1 MARIGV
7 FICYCGA
14 NIGGTVNV
22 EKVLEAAR
30 KMPMVT
36 LADANKYT
44 CSEPGQLSV
53 RDAIV
58 KNRLNRV
65 VIGNCSPRM
74 HENTFRK
81 TIAQAGLNPYLLEI
95 ANLREHCS
103 WVHGN
108 NKDLATEKAIELVR
122 MAVAKAAR
130 DEALFPKRFGLTKRA
145 LVIGGGIAGIQA
157 ALDIANSGH
166 EVVVV
171 EREPTIGGRMAQL
184 DKTFPTLDC
193 SACILTPKMVDVA
206 QHPKITLLTCAEVEE
221 VKGFVGNFEVKI
233 KQKARYI
240 DLKKCTACGDCTKGC
255 PVEVDSEF
263 NMGLGKRK
271 AIYIPFPQAVPNKY
285 VIDKRETPPCK
296 TTCPIHMDVQGYLA
310 LIANGKFKEAYE
322 LIRRTNPLPSVLG
335 RVCYHPC
342 EQACKRG
349 YVDQPLS
356 ICSLKRFASDQYDI
370 GSLPVPQITKSGKRV
385 AIIGAGPAGLTAAHD
400 LALAGHQATIF
411 EALPEPGGMVR
422 VGIPEYRM
430 PRDILS
436 KDIQYIQKLG
446 VEIVSN
452 TRIGEKIKL
461 PDLQKLFDA
470 ILMASGAHNSLKLNV
485 PGEESQGVIHG
496 VDFLRAVNL
505 GQKAAIGQRVAVIGG
520 GNTAIDAARVAR
532 RLGSTVT
539 LVYRRGRDE
548 MPANETEILAAEEE
562 GIEIMLLAA
571 PTKVITEGGKVK
583 AIECVKMKLGAPD
596 ASGRPRPEPVAGSE
610 FKLDVDTII
619 PALGQAPNLVFAKDL
634 NVTLS
639 GKGTVKVNEASLA
652 TNIQGVF
659 ACGDAVTGPL
669 MVVDAMASGRKAA
682 CSIDKYLKGE
692 PLPTTAEPKAEAKK
706 PSEEEIEA
714 LKEEYPEKA
723 RLKMAE
729 MPVEKRIK
737 SFAEVELGFTPE
749 QAQEEAKRCLAC
761 GVCSECRECER
772 LCQAGAI
779 NHSMK
784 EEILTYQIGSIVVA
798 TGYKTSD
805 PKAYGEFGYG
815 RLPDVVT
822 GLQLE
827 RLLSASGPTGGE
839 VLRPSDGKHP
849 HTVVFISCVGSR
861 DELKGHAYCSK
872 FCCMYMAKQAIML
885 KEHDPSVQC
894 YIFYIDIR
902 AGGKDFDEF
911 SRRAQQE
918 YGTLWLRG
926 RVSKLYQDGDKVMV
940 CGEDSLIGRPVEIAA
955 DLVVLA
961 TAAEPNEGAA
971 HLAQTLK
978 VSYDTNNFFI
988 EAHPKLRPV
997 ETQTDG
1003 IFLAGSCVGPRD
1015 IPESVAQGGAAAAK
1029 VAALFSQEFLTSDP
1043 MVSSIDQA
1051 KCSGCQMCQEVCPF
1065 SAIDS
1070 QKLRDGRTVSVTNES
1085 LCKGCGLCVAAC
1097 RFGAANLRGFTQQQL
1112 LAEVVSLWQ

>member
-1 MARIGV
+1 MARVGV
-7 FICYCGA
+7 FICHCGA
-14 NIGGTVNV
+14 NIGGTINID
-22 EKVLEAAR
+22 KVLEAA
-30 KMPMVT
+30 KKFPMV
-36 LADANKYT
+36 AFVDANKYT

-81 TIAQAGLNPYLLEI
+81 TVAQAGLNPYLLEI

-108 NKDLATEKAIELVR
+108 NKDSATDKAIELVR
-122 MAVAKAAR
+122 MAVAKVGR
-130 DEALFPKRFGLTKRA
+130 DEALFGKRFGLTKRA

-166 EVVVV
+166 EVVLV
-171 EREPTIGGRMAQL
+171 EREPTVGGRMAQL

-206 QHPKITLLTCAEVEE
+206 QHPKITLLSCAEVQE

-233 KQKARYI
+233 KQKARYVDI
-240 DLKKCTACGDCTKGC
+240 KKCTACGDCTKGC
-255 PVEVDSEF
+255 PVEVLSEF
-263 NMGLGKRK
+263 NMGMGKRK

-296 TTCPIHMDVQGYLA
+296 STCPIHMDVQGYLA
-310 LIANGKFKEAYE
+310 LIADGKFKEAYE

-370 GSLPVPQITKSGKRV
+370 ATLPVPEIPKSGKKV
-385 AIIGAGPAGLTAAHD
+385 AVIGAGPAGLTAAHD
-400 LALAGHQATIF
+400 LALAGHQVTIF

-422 VGIPEYRM
+422 VGIPAYRM
-430 PRDILS
+430 PRETLK
-436 KDIQYIQKLG
+436 KDIEYIQKLG
-446 VEIVSN
+446 VEIVTN
-452 TRIGEKIKL
+452 ARVGEKPKL
-461 PDLQKLFDA
+461 TELQKLFDA
-470 ILMASGAHNSLKLNV
+470 VLMASGAHNSLKLNV
-485 PGEESQGVIHG
+485 PGEESQGVFHG
-496 VDFLRAVNL
+496 VDFLRAVSL
-505 GQKAAIGQRVAVIGG
+505 GQKVEIGSRVAVVGG
-520 GNTAIDAARVAR
+520 GNTAIDAARTAR
-532 RLGSTVT
+532 RLGAKVT
-539 LVYRRGRDE
+539 IVYRRGRDE
-548 MPANETEILAAEEE
+548 MPANEVEIVAAEEE

-571 PTKVITEGGKVK
+571 PTKVIAEGGKVK

-596 ASGRPRPEPVAGSE
+596 ASGRPRPEPIAGSE

-619 PALGQAPNLVFAKDL
+619 PALGQAPNLGFAKDL
-634 NVTLS
+634 NVAVS
-639 GKGTVKVNEASLA
+639 GKGTVKVDEASLV
-652 TNIQGVF
+652 TSVQGVF

-682 CSIDKYLKGE
+682 ASIDLYLKGE

-706 PSEEEIEA
+706 PSEEEIEE
-714 LKEEYPEKA
+714 LKEKYPENT

-729 MPVEKRIK
+729 MPVDTRTK
-737 SFAEVELGFTPE
+737 SFSEVELGFTQE
-749 QAQEEAKRCLAC
+749 QAMEEAKRCLAC
-761 GVCSECRECER
+761 GVCSECRECVR

-779 NHSMK
+779 NHDMK
-784 EEILTYQIGSIVVA
+784 DEILDYKIGSIVVA

-805 PKAYGEFGYG
+805 PKAYGEYGYG

-827 RLLSASGPTGGE
+827 RLMNASGPTGGE

-861 DELKGHAYCSK
+861 DELKGHSYCSK
-872 FCCMYMAKQAIML
+872 FCCMYMAKQSIML
-885 KEHDPSVQC
+885 KEHDPHVQC

-926 RVSKLYQDGDKVMV
+926 RVSKLYQNGDKVMV

-961 TAAEPNEGAA
+961 TAAEANDGAA
-971 HLAQTLK
+971 ELAQTLK
-978 VSYDTNNFFI
+978 VSYDTNHFFI

-1015 IPESVAQGGAAAAK
+1015 IPESVAQGSAAAAK
-1029 VAALFSQEFLTSDP
+1029 VAGLFSQEFLTSDP

-1051 KCSGCQMCQEVCPF
+1051 KCSGCLLCQEVCPF
-1065 SAIDS
+1065 SAIES
-1070 QKLRDGRTVSVTNES
+1070 QKLRDGRTVSVVNES

>member
-22 EKVLEAAR
+22 DKVLEAAR
-30 KMPMVT
+30 KMPMVA

-233 KQKARYI
+233 KQKARYV

-255 PVEVDSEF
+255 PVEVPSEF
-263 NMGLGKRK
+263 NMELGKRK
-271 AIYIPFPQAVPNKY
+271 AIYIPFPQAVPNKF

-310 LIANGKFKEAYE
+310 LIATGKFKEAYE

-349 YVDQPLS
+349 HVDQPLS

-485 PGEESQGVIHG
+485 PGEEFQGVIHG

-505 GQKAAIGQRVAVIGG
+505 GQKADIGQRVAVIGG

-532 RLGSTVT
+532 RLGSAVT
-539 LVYRRGRDE
+539 LIYRRGRDE
-548 MPANETEILAAEEE
+548 MPANETEVLAAEEE

-571 PTKVITEGGKVK
+571 PIKVITEGGKVK

-619 PALGQAPNLVFAKDL
+619 PALGQAPNLVFR
-634 NVTLS
+634 
-639 GKGTVKVNEASLA
+639 
-652 TNIQGVF
+652 QGF
-659 ACGDAVTGPL
+659 E
-669 MVVDAMASGRKAA
+669 
-682 CSIDKYLKGE
+682 CSC
-692 PLPTTAEPKAEAKK
+692 
-706 PSEEEIEA
+706 
-714 LKEEYPEKA
+714 
-723 RLKMAE
+723 
-729 MPVEKRIK
+729 
-737 SFAEVELGFTPE
+737 LG
-749 QAQEEAKRCLAC
+749 QRH
-761 GVCSECRECER
+761 R
-772 LCQAGAI
+772 
-779 NHSMK
+779 
-784 EEILTYQIGSIVVA
+784 
-798 TGYKTSD
+798 
-805 PKAYGEFGYG
+805 
-815 RLPDVVT
+815 
-822 GLQLE
+822 
-827 RLLSASGPTGGE
+827 
-839 VLRPSDGKHP
+839 
-849 HTVVFISCVGSR
+849 
-861 DELKGHAYCSK
+861 
-872 FCCMYMAKQAIML
+872 
-885 KEHDPSVQC
+885 
-894 YIFYIDIR
+894 
-902 AGGKDFDEF
+902 
-911 SRRAQQE
+911 
-918 YGTLWLRG
+918 
-926 RVSKLYQDGDKVMV
+926 
-940 CGEDSLIGRPVEIAA
+940 
-955 DLVVLA
+955 
-961 TAAEPNEGAA
+961 
-971 HLAQTLK
+971 
-978 VSYDTNNFFI
+978 
-988 EAHPKLRPV
+988 
-997 ETQTDG
+997 
-1003 IFLAGSCVGPRD
+1003 
-1015 IPESVAQGGAAAAK
+1015 QG
-1029 VAALFSQEFLTSDP
+1029 
-1043 MVSSIDQA
+1043 
-1051 KCSGCQMCQEVCPF
+1051 
-1065 SAIDS
+1065 
-1070 QKLRDGRTVSVTNES
+1070 
-1085 LCKGCGLCVAAC
+1085 
-1097 RFGAANLRGFTQQQL
+1097 
-1112 LAEVVSLWQ
+1112 